1 MYTVATAVF
10 LSCAVGVMMAEDMID
25 KSKFDIITGLAN
37 KQMGA
42 SSQDGEIEIARQLAG
57 TGVVFVL
64 EWVYNVA
71 LFSPLGRAR
80 I

>member
-1 MYTVATAVF
+1 
-10 LSCAVGVMMAEDMID
+10 MMTEDMID

-57 TGVVFVL
+57 IGIAFVL
-64 EWVYNVA
+64 DWV
-71 LFSPLGRAR
+71 
-80 I
+80 

>member
-1 MYTVATAVF
+1 VTAAVF
-10 LSCAVGVMMAEDMID
+10 SCCAVGVMMTEDMID

-57 TGVVFVL
+57 IGIAFVL
-64 EWVYNVA
+64 DWV
-71 LFSPLGRAR
+71 
-80 I
+80 